1 MRPAAILTAIA
12 GIGTV
17 AGLIAA
23 GGQRLG
29 SAIDP
34 VETAAP
40 TEIHA
45 PPPAPVAQP
54 TTNPEASMH
63 ARRVDDASQF
73 YPAVINGKPLERI
86 AAVKPQRPAKPAENR
101 GVDLVRPIAESAG
114 VLAFGNRRLR
124 LAGITPTAA
133 DKTCT
138 DSKGREWPCGMLA
151 KTNVRLFLR
160 LRTVRCDLDGADWTG
175 TVTTAC
181 RIGTQD
187 ISRWLVENGWAEAEK
202 GSALTEAGETAR
214 QAGKG
219 IYGDDPRSVT
229 ETGTLENLPADLPPD
244 GL

>member
-1 MRPAAILTAIA
+1 MRPAAILTAVA
-12 GIGTV
+12 GIGIV

-29 SAIDP
+29 STIDP
-34 VETAAP
+34 AETAAP
-40 TEIHA
+40 TEIDA
-45 PPPAPVAQP
+45 PSPAGAQS
-54 TTNPEASMH
+54 TTNPEASMN
-63 ARRVDDASQF
+63 ARHVDDASQF
-73 YPAVINGKPLERI
+73 YPAAIDGRPLERI
-86 AAVKPQRPAKPAENR
+86 AASEPEQPAKPAEDK
-101 GVDLVRPIAESAG
+101 GVNLARPIAESAG
-114 VLAFGNRRLR
+114 VLTFGDSRLQ
-124 LAGITPTAA
+124 LAGINPTPA

-160 LRTVRCDLDGADWTG
+160 LRTVRCDLDDGEWTG

-187 ISRWLVENGWAEAEK
+187 ISQWLIENGWAEAAK
-202 GSALTEAGETAR
+202 GSALVEAGDTAK

-219 IYGDDPRSVT
+219 IYGDDPRSVA
-229 ETGTLENLPADLPPD
+229 ETGTLENLPSDLPPD

>member
-1 MRPAAILTAIA
+1 MRPAAILTAVA
-12 GIGTV
+12 GIGIV

-29 SAIDP
+29 AAIDP

-40 TEIHA
+40 AEIDAPPHA
-45 PPPAPVAQP
+45 PAPP
-54 TTNPEASMH
+54 TTNPEDSMH
-63 ARRVDDASQF
+63 ARRVDEASQF
-73 YPAVINGKPLERI
+73 YPAAIDGKPLERI
-86 AAVKPQRPAKPAENR
+86 AAVEPKRPRKPVEDA
-101 GVDLVRPIAESAG
+101 GVNLVRPIAESAG
-114 VLAFGNRRLR
+114 ILTFGDRRLH
-124 LAGITPTAA
+124 LAGITPTPA
-133 DKTCT
+133 DRTCT

-160 LRTVRCDLDGADWTG
+160 LRTVRCDLDNAEWTG

-187 ISRWLVENGWAEAEK
+187 ISQWLVANGWAEAEK
-202 GSALTEAGETAR
+202 GSALAEAGETAR

-219 IYGDDPRSVT
+219 IYGDDPRSTV
-229 ETGTLENLPADLPPD
+229 ETATPEDPPLDLPSD

>member
-1 MRPAAILTAIA
+1 MRPAAILTAVA
-12 GIGTV
+12 GIGVV

-29 SAIDP
+29 TAIDP
-34 VETAAP
+34 VETAAQ

-45 PPPAPVAQP
+45 PPPAPAQP
-54 TTNPEASMH
+54 TTDSQASMH
-63 ARRVDDASQF
+63 ARRVDEASRF
-73 YPAVINGKPLERI
+73 YPAAIDGKPLERI
-86 AAVKPQRPAKPAENR
+86 AAVEPQQPAKPAEDN
-101 GVDLVRPIAESAG
+101 GVNLVRPIAESAG
-114 VLAFGNRRLR
+114 ILAFGDRRLR
-124 LAGITPTAA
+124 LAAINPTPA

-151 KTNVRLFLR
+151 KTNVRLLLR
-160 LRTVRCDLDGADWTG
+160 LRTVRCDLDSTEWTG
-175 TVTTAC
+175 TTTAKC

-202 GSALTEAGETAR
+202 GSALAEAGETAR

-229 ETGTLENLPADLPPD
+229 ETGIPENLTSDLPPD

>member
-1 MRPAAILTAIA
+1 MRPAAILTAVA
-12 GIGTV
+12 GIGIV

-29 SAIDP
+29 AAIDP

-40 TEIHA
+40 VEIDA
-45 PPPAPVAQP
+45 PPPALIPS

-63 ARRVDDASQF
+63 ARRVDEASQF
-73 YPAVINGKPLERI
+73 YPAAIDGKPLERI
-86 AAVKPQRPAKPAENR
+86 AAVEPQPPAKPADDT
-101 GVDLVRPIAESAG
+101 GVSLVRPIAESAG
-114 VLAFGNRRLR
+114 VLAFGDRRLQ
-124 LAGITPTAA
+124 LAGINPTPA

-138 DSKGREWPCGMLA
+138 DGKGRVWPCGMLA
-151 KTNVRLFLR
+151 KTNVRLLLR
-160 LRTVRCDLDGADWTG
+160 LRTVRCDLDSTEWTG
-175 TVTTAC
+175 MVTAAC

-187 ISRWLVENGWAEAEK
+187 ISQWLVANGWAEAEK

-219 IYGDDPRSVT
+219 IYGDDPRSAA
-229 ETGTLENLPADLPPD
+229 ETGTLENPPSDLPSD

>member
-1 MRPAAILTAIA
+1 MRPAALLTAIA
-12 GIGTV
+12 GIGAV

-23 GGQRLG
+23 GRQRL
-29 SAIDP
+29 ALPIDP

-40 TEIHA
+40 VEINV
-45 PPPAPVAQP
+45 PPAPVAQP
-54 TTNPEASMH
+54 AKNSEASMR

-73 YPAVINGKPLERI
+73 YPAAINGKPLERI
-86 AAVKPQRPAKPAENR
+86 AAVEPEQPVKATEDKGEY
-101 GVDLVRPIAESAG
+101 LVRPIAESAG
-114 VLAFGNRRLR
+114 VLAFGDRRLQ
-124 LAGITPTAA
+124 LAGINPTPA

-160 LRTVRCDLDGADWTG
+160 LRTVRCDLDSAEWTG

-202 GSALTEAGETAR
+202 GSALAEAGEMAK

-219 IYGDDPRSVT
+219 IYGDDPRSVPQT
-229 ETGTLENLPADLPPD
+229 DALENLPAALPPD